1 MSKPFKYLLIILIIA
16 NIFTYWII
24 FDFLCMPKGEVSFLS
39 VGQGDAQLIQI
50 SGGNILID
58 AGPGAKVL
66 SELDKLLPFYDRT
79 IDLFILS
86 HPNKDHF
93 NGLFDILERYKV
105 RAVML
110 NNLSYSNSLFQ
121 KLLQELDKKEVLI
134 IKGIAGTNVS
144 WENQDNLLVLY
155 PNTMVSSKQ
164 DPNKF
169 SSVDMLF
176 LGQNC
181 FLFTGDIGSAQEK
194 KILPLLFCPDDNSRI
209 LKVPHHGSRYS
220 SSARFLERFKPQIAV
235 IEVGE
240 NSYGHPHPDTLE
252 RLKNIGAQIF
262 RVDLDGT
269 IRFKIK

>member
-1 MSKPFKYLLIILIIA
+1 MKKPFKYFLIILIAA
-16 NIFTYWII
+16 NIFAYWII
-24 FDFLCMPKGEVSFLS
+24 LDFLCMSKGEVSFLS
-39 VGQGDAQLIQI
+39 VGQGDAELIQI
-50 SGGNILID
+50 LAGNILID
-58 AGPGAKVL
+58 AGPDAKIL
-66 SELDKLLPFYDRT
+66 SELDRLLPFYDRT

-121 KLLQELDKKEVLI
+121 KLLQELDKRGILI
-134 IKGIAGTNVS
+134 IKGITGTKVS
-144 WENQDNLLVLY
+144 WENQDNLLFLY
-155 PNTMVSSKQ
+155 PDTMVFPRQ

-169 SSVDMLF
+169 SSVNMLF

-181 FLFTGDIGSAQEK
+181 FLFAGDISFAQEK
-194 KILPLLFCPDDNSRI
+194 KILPLLSCSNDNFRI

-220 SSARFLERFKPQIAV
+220 SSALFLEEFKPQIAV

-262 RVDLDGT
+262 RTDLDGT

>member
-1 MSKPFKYLLIILIIA
+1 MKKSFKYLLIFFIIA

-24 FDFLCMPKGEVSFLS
+24 LDFLFAPKGEVSFLS

-50 SGGNILID
+50 PGGNILID
-58 AGPGAKVL
+58 AGPDAKIL

-86 HPNKDHF
+86 HSNKDHF

-105 RAVML
+105 RAVMF

-121 KLLQELDKKEVLI
+121 KLLQELDKREILI
-134 IKGIAGTNVS
+134 IKGIAGANVS
-144 WENQDNLLVLY
+144 WKNQDNLLFLY
-155 PNTMVSSKQ
+155 PETMVFSKQ

-169 SSVDMLF
+169 SSVNMLF
-176 LGQNC
+176 LRQNC
-181 FLFTGDIGSAQEK
+181 FLFTGDISSVQEK
-194 KILPLLFCPDDNSRI
+194 KILPFLSCPDNNSRI
-209 LKVPHHGSRYS
+209 LKVSHHGSKYS
-220 SSARFLERFKPQIAV
+220 SSTQFLEEFKPQIAI

-269 IRFKIK
+269 ISFRIK

>member
-1 MSKPFKYLLIILIIA
+1 MKKPFKHILMILIIA

-24 FDFLCMPKGEVSFLS
+24 FDFLCMPKGKVSFLS
-39 VGQGDAQLIQI
+39 VGQGDAELIQI
-50 SGGNILID
+50 TAGNVLID
-58 AGPGAKVL
+58 AGPDAKIL
-66 SELDKLLPFYDRT
+66 SELDKLLSFYDRT

-105 RAVML
+105 RAVMF
-110 NNLSYSNSLFQ
+110 NNLSYPDSLFQ
-121 KLLQELDKKEVLI
+121 KLLQELDKREILI
-134 IKGIAGTNVS
+134 IQGTAGTNVS

-155 PNTMVSSKQ
+155 PDTIVSANQ

-181 FLFTGDIGSAQEK
+181 FLFTGDISFAQEK
-194 KILPLLFCPDDNSRI
+194 KILPLLSCADNNSQV
-209 LKVPHHGSRYS
+209 LKVPHHGSPYS
-220 SSARFLERFKPQIAV
+220 SSEQLLEKFKPEIAI

-262 RVDLDGT
+262 RTDLDGT
-269 IRFKIK
+269 ISFKIK

>member
-1 MSKPFKYLLIILIIA
+1 MKKPFKHILMILIIA

-24 FDFLCMPKGEVSFLS
+24 FDFLCMPKGKVSFLS
-39 VGQGDAQLIQI
+39 VGQGDAELIQI
-50 SGGNILID
+50 TAGNVLID
-58 AGPGAKVL
+58 AGPDAKIL
-66 SELDKLLPFYDRT
+66 SELDKLLSFYDRT

-105 RAVML
+105 RAVMF
-110 NNLSYSNSLFQ
+110 NNLSYPDSLFQ
-121 KLLQELDKKEVLI
+121 KLLQELDKREILI
-134 IKGIAGTNVS
+134 IQGTAGTNIS
-144 WENQDNLLVLY
+144 WENEDNLLVLY
-155 PNTMVSSKQ
+155 PNTIVSANQ

-181 FLFTGDIGSAQEK
+181 FLFTGDISFAQEK
-194 KILPLLFCPDDNSRI
+194 KILPLLSCADNNSQV
-209 LKVPHHGSRYS
+209 LKVPHHGSPYS
-220 SSARFLERFKPQIAV
+220 SSEQLLEKFKPEIAI

-262 RVDLDGT
+262 RTDLDGT
-269 IRFKIK
+269 ISFKIK

>member
-1 MSKPFKYLLIILIIA
+1 MKKSFKYLLIFFIIA

-24 FDFLCMPKGEVSFLS
+24 LDFLCAYRGEVSFLS

-50 SGGNILID
+50 PGGNILID
-58 AGPGAKVL
+58 AGPDAKIL

-121 KLLQELDKKEVLI
+121 KLLQELDKREILI
-134 IKGIAGTNVS
+134 IKGIAGVNVS
-144 WENQDNLLVLY
+144 WENQDNLAFLY
-155 PNTMVSSKQ
+155 PETMVSSKQ

-169 SSVDMLF
+169 SSVNMLF

-181 FLFTGDIGSAQEK
+181 FLFTGDIGFAQEK
-194 KILPLLFCPDDNSRI
+194 KILPLLSCPDNNSRI

-220 SSARFLERFKPQIAV
+220 SSAQFLEEFKPQVAI

-269 IRFKIK
+269 ISFRIE

>member
-1 MSKPFKYLLIILIIA
+1 MNKLSKYIFLILIAA

-24 FDFLCMPKGEVSFLS
+24 LDFLCMLRGEVSFLS

-50 SGGNILID
+50 PGGNILID
-58 AGPGAKVL
+58 AGPDAKVL

-93 NGLFDILERYKV
+93 NGLFDVLERYKV
-105 RAVML
+105 RAVMF

-121 KLLQELDKKEVLI
+121 KLLQELDKREILI
-134 IKGIAGTNVS
+134 IKGIAGVNVS
-144 WENQDNLLVLY
+144 WENQDNFLFLY
-155 PNTMVSSKQ
+155 PDTMVSSKQ

-169 SSVDMLF
+169 SSVNMLS

-181 FLFTGDIGSAQEK
+181 FLFTGDIGFAEEK
-194 KILPLLFCPDDNSRI
+194 KILPLLSYYDNNSRI
-209 LKVPHHGSRYS
+209 LKVPHHGSKYS
-220 SSARFLERFKPQIAV
+220 SSAQFLEGFKPQIAI

-269 IRFKIK
+269 ISFRVK

>member
-1 MSKPFKYLLIILIIA
+1 MKKPFKYFLLILICA
-16 NIFTYWII
+16 NIFTYCII
-24 FDFLCMPKGEVSFLS
+24 FDFLYTPKGEVSFLS
-39 VGQGDAQLIQI
+39 VGQGDAEFVQI
-50 SGGNILID
+50 PGGNILID
-58 AGPGAKVL
+58 AGPGAKIL
-66 SELDKLLPFYDRT
+66 PELDKLLPFYDRT

-105 RAVML
+105 RAVMF

-121 KLLQELDKKEVLI
+121 KLLKELNKRRILI
-134 IKGIAGTNVS
+134 IKGIAGVNIS
-144 WENQDNLLVLY
+144 WENQDNLLFLY
-155 PNTMVSSKQ
+155 PDTMVSSKQ

-169 SSVDMLF
+169 SSVDILF

-181 FLFTGDIGSAQEK
+181 FLFTGDIGFAQEK
-194 KILPLLFCPDDNSRI
+194 KILPLLSCPDNNSRI

-220 SSARFLERFKPQIAV
+220 SSTQFLEKFKPQIAI

-269 IRFKIK
+269 ISFKVK

>member
-1 MSKPFKYLLIILIIA
+1 MKKFLLYLLLFLISA
-16 NIFTYWII
+16 NIFAYWII
-24 FDFLCMPKGEVSFLS
+24 FDFLFMPKGKVSFLS

-50 SGGNILID
+50 PAGNILID
-58 AGPGAKVL
+58 AGPDAKIL

-93 NGLFDILERYKV
+93 SGLFDILERYKV
-105 RAVML
+105 RVVML
-110 NNLSYSNSLFQ
+110 NNLTYPDSLFQ
-121 KLLQELDKKEVLI
+121 KLLQELDKKEILVV
-134 IKGIAGTNVS
+134 KGITGANVS
-144 WENQDNLLVLY
+144 WKNQDNLLVLY
-155 PNTMVSSKQ
+155 PDIMTSFRQ

-169 SSVDMLF
+169 SSVNMLF

-181 FLFTGDIGSAQEK
+181 FLFTGDISSPQEK
-194 KILPLLFCPDDNSRI
+194 KILPLLSCPDDNYRV

-220 SSARFLERFKPQIAV
+220 SSMQFLERFKPQVAI

-262 RVDLDGT
+262 RTDLDGT
-269 IRFKIK
+269 IRFIIK

>member
-1 MSKPFKYLLIILIIA
+1 MKKPFKYLLIILITA

-39 VGQGDAQLIQI
+39 VGQGDAELIQI
-50 SGGNILID
+50 LAGNILID
-58 AGPGAKVL
+58 AGSDTKIL

-121 KLLQELDKKEVLI
+121 KLLQELDKRGILI
-134 IKGIAGTNVS
+134 IKGIIGTKVS
-144 WENQDNLLVLY
+144 WGNQDNLLFLY
-155 PNTMVSSKQ
+155 PDTMVSSKQ

-169 SSVDMLF
+169 SSVIMLF

-181 FLFTGDIGSAQEK
+181 FLFTGDIGFTQEK
-194 KILPLLFCPDDNSRI
+194 KILPLLSCSNDNSRI

-220 SSARFLERFKPQIAV
+220 SSVSFLEEFKPQIAI

-262 RVDLDGT
+262 RTDLDGT

>member
-1 MSKPFKYLLIILIIA
+1 MKKPFKHILMILIIT

-24 FDFLCMPKGEVSFLS
+24 FDFLYNPKNEVSFLS
-39 VGQGDAQLIQI
+39 VGQGDAELIQI
-50 SGGNILID
+50 TAGNVLID
-58 AGPGAKVL
+58 AGPDAKIL
-66 SELDKLLPFYDRT
+66 SELDKLLSFYDRT

-105 RAVML
+105 RAVMF
-110 NNLSYSNSLFQ
+110 NNLSYPDSLFQ
-121 KLLQELDKKEVLI
+121 KLLQELDKREILI
-134 IKGIAGTNVS
+134 IQGTAGTNIS
-144 WENQDNLLVLY
+144 WENEDNLLVLY
-155 PNTMVSSKQ
+155 PGTMVSANQ

-181 FLFTGDIGSAQEK
+181 FLFTGDISFAQEK
-194 KILPLLFCPDDNSRI
+194 KILPLFHCFDNNSRV
-209 LKVPHHGSRYS
+209 LKVPHHGSPYS
-220 SSARFLERFKPQIAV
+220 SSEQLLEKFKPEIAV

-262 RVDLDGT
+262 RTDLDGT
-269 IRFKIK
+269 ISFKIK

>member
-1 MSKPFKYLLIILIIA
+1 MKKPLLYFFLILICA
-16 NIFTYWII
+16 NIFAYWII
-24 FDFLCMPKGEVSFLS
+24 FDFLYMSKGEVSFLS
-39 VGQGDAQLIQI
+39 IGQGDAELIQI
-50 SGGNILID
+50 PAGNILID
-58 AGPGAKVL
+58 AGPDAKIL

-93 NGLFDILERYKV
+93 DGLFDVLERYKV

-121 KLLQELDKKEVLI
+121 KLLQELDKRGILI
-134 IKGIAGTNVS
+134 IKGITGTNVS
-144 WENQDNLLVLY
+144 WGNQDNLLFLY
-155 PNTMVSSKQ
+155 PDAMVSSKQ

-169 SSVDMLF
+169 SSVNMLF

-181 FLFTGDIGSAQEK
+181 FLFSGDISSAQEK
-194 KILPLLFCPDDNSRI
+194 KILPLLSCPDDNSHI

-220 SSARFLERFKPQIAV
+220 SSTQFLEEFKPQIAV

-262 RVDLDGT
+262 RTDLDGT